1 MVQERSGM
9 NQKSRS
15 VLNIAAPVQFSDSEQ
30 LLRISSVTGAK
41 FGRILACFTTTAR
54 ECIPVKKKRSNIMN
68 RRIIAVLAVI
78 VGLTTVGALVYA
90 GMDMEENKQQVA
102 MTELPAAVQK
112 TIQDNLGGGTVIE
125 TAKETE
131 GGSTYYEAEI
141 QKSGGEKVQIKI
153 AEDGKLISVGKGEDE
168 DND

>member
-1 MVQERSGM
+1 
-9 NQKSRS
+9 
-15 VLNIAAPVQFSDSEQ
+15 
-30 LLRISSVTGAK
+30 
-41 FGRILACFTTTAR
+41 
-54 ECIPVKKKRSNIMN
+54 MN

-112 TIQDNLGGGTVIE
+112 TIQDNLAGGTVTE

-131 GGSTYYEAEI
+131 DGSTYYEAEV
-141 QKSGGEKVQIKI
+141 QKSGGEKVEIKV
-153 AEDGKLISVGKGEDE
+153 AEDGKLISVGKGEEGE